1 MISQFFNTNRISFCR
16 REDNVKKEREVGE
29 LETTNQKF
37 DDELIDIEDICKTL
51 EEELIIKTQLSSD
64 KQLKFTDLKNENKHL
79 ESSNKINQEIDECEQ
94 NNEAIKKGL
103 REKLT
108 S

>member
-1 MISQFFNTNRISFCR
+1 MISQFFNTYNYSFCR

-29 LETTNQKF
+29 LEKTNKKLV
-37 DDELIDIEDICKTL
+37 DELKDIEDTRKTL
-51 EEELIIKTQLSSD
+51 EEDLIIKTQLSSD